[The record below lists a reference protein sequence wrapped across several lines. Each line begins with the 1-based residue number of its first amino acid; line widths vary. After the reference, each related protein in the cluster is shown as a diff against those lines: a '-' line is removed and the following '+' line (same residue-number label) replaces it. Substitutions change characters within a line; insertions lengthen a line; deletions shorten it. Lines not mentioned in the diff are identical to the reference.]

1 MRIEVIL
8 MLGVGLVACGGPA
21 SLPRRLAAPPTPAS
35 EPQFIETTDLPP
47 SGELPPKGMQ
57 GNRIGEP
64 TSVPVPTGPLTK
76 DEIRAVMQRN
86 RDSYRKCYEREL
98 LKNPS
103 LAGTIAMEFVIQ
115 ADGAVASASIASTT
129 IGSPAVEQCVAD
141 AVKQLVFPPTQG
153 GGSEKVSY
161 PLVFV
166 TNRP

>member
-1 MRIEVIL
+1 MINYNTIMEI
-8 MLGVGLVACGGPA
+8 MLQGALSTVRRHMMIAPTTQYRT
-21 SLPRRLAAPPTPAS
+21 SL
-35 EPQFIETTDLPP
+35 
-47 SGELPPKGMQ
+47 
-57 GNRIGEP
+57 
-64 TSVPVPTGPLTK
+64 
-76 DEIRAVMQRN
+76 RAVMQRN